1 MLGLVLRVVDLPTL
15 RATVLSIP
23 PLVAIGAIVGF
34 SFTQAINAGKWW
46 LILRSGGVQVP
57 YRVALRAVFVG
68 MFANCFGFGTLGGD
82 MLRGVLVS
90 QGQPRKTESVA
101 SVFADRALGL
111 AVLSLIGVV
120 ATAFIGGHHM
130 EPLFV
135 YTLCGVASC
144 IFLVWF
150 LGPLLVLKLVPPGN
164 RFRAKVEQLTAVVP
178 KNPAT
183 LALVCSI
190 SAIFHLAQISLHWLI
205 AWGLGIHAAFA
216 SFLVTVPFINILST
230 LPLSWNGVG
239 VRENAYLFF
248 LSPEVL
254 TKEQVIAFGALWLL
268 AITGSSLIGGL
279 IAVWTGDIRFFR
291 RGNGVSKGASADG
304 SDGEGLVEA
313 GAIPS
318 TDFENSRR

>member
-1 MLGLVLRVVDLPTL
+1 MDSKGLVKLALSGLMLWLVLRVVDLEALKATL
-15 RATVLSIP
+15 LSIP
-23 PLVAIGAIVGF
+23 PIVAVGAILGF
-34 SFTQAINAGKWW
+34 SLTQSINCLKWW
-46 LILRSGGVQVP
+46 LILRAGGIVVP
-57 YRVALRAVFVG
+57 YRSALRAVFVG

-82 MLRGVLVS
+82 MLRGVLIS
-90 QGQPRKTESVA
+90 QGLPKKTEAVA

-111 AVLSLIGVV
+111 AVLSLIGVI

-130 EPLFV
+130 EPIFV

-144 IFLVWF
+144 IFLGWF
-150 LGPLLVLKLVPPGN
+150 LGPLLVLKLVPKGN
-164 RFRAKVEQLTAVVP
+164 RFREKVEQLTAVLP

-183 LALVCSI
+183 LLLVCGV
-190 SAIFHLAQISLHWLI
+190 SAIFHLSQITLHWLI
-205 AWGLGIHAAFA
+205 AWGLGISAAFA

-254 TKEQVIAFGALWLL
+254 SKEQVIAFGALWLL

-279 IAVWTGDIRFFR
+279 IAVWSGDLKFMR
-291 RGNGVSKGASADG
+291 RKGSLSA
-304 SDGEGLVEA
+304 
-313 GAIPS
+313 
-318 TDFENSRR
+318 ENLP

>member
-1 MLGLVLRVVDLPTL
+1 MRGKGIIKVVLSAAMLALVLRVVDLGTL
-15 RATVLSIP
+15 RQTIASIP
-23 PLVAIGAIVGF
+23 PLVALGAIVGF
-34 SFTQAINAGKWW
+34 SLTQMVNCLKWW
-46 LILRSGGVQVP
+46 LILRAGGINVS
-57 YRVALRAVFVG
+57 YLAALRVVFVG

-82 MLRGVLVS
+82 MLRGVLIS
-90 QGQPRKTESVA
+90 QGLPKKTEAVA

-111 AVLSLIGVV
+111 AILSLLGVI

-144 IFLVWF
+144 IFLGWF
-150 LGPLLVLKLVPPGN
+150 LGPLLVLKLVQPGN
-164 RFRAKVEQLTAVVP
+164 RFRTKVEQLTAVLP
-178 KNPAT
+178 KNPRT

-190 SAIFHLAQISLHWLI
+190 SAFFHLSQITLHWVI
-205 AWGLGIHAAFA
+205 AWGLGIKAALA

-239 VRENAYLFF
+239 IRENAYLFF

-254 TKEQVIAFGALWLL
+254 SKEQVIAFGALWLL

-279 IAVWTGDIRFFR
+279 IAVWTGDIRFLR
-291 RGNGVSKGASADG
+291 SKNQSIHPEGAVH
-304 SDGEGLVEA
+304 SD
-313 GAIPS
+313 
-318 TDFENSRR
+318 

>member
-1 MLGLVLRVVDLPTL
+1 MSSKGLIKLGLSAAMLWLVLRVVDLSAL
-15 RATVLSIP
+15 KATVLSIP
-23 PLVAIGAIVGF
+23 PVVAIGAIVGF
-34 SFTQAINAGKWW
+34 SCTQAINCFKWW
-46 LILRSGGVQVP
+46 LILRAGGIDVT
-57 YRVALRAVFVG
+57 YRAALRTVFVG

-82 MLRGVLVS
+82 MLRGVLIS
-90 QGQPRKTESVA
+90 QGLPKKTEAVA

-111 AVLSLIGVV
+111 AVLSLIGVI

-130 EPLFV
+130 EPMFV

-144 IFLVWF
+144 IFLAWF
-150 LGPLLVLKLVPPGN
+150 LGPLLVLKIVRPGN
-164 RFRAKVEQLTAVVP
+164 RFRTKVEQLTAVLP

-183 LALVCSI
+183 LVMVCSV
-190 SAIFHLAQISLHWLI
+190 SAIFHLSQIALHWLI
-205 AWGLGIHAAFA
+205 AWGLGIKATFA

-254 TKEQVIAFGALWLL
+254 SKEQVVAFGALWLL

-279 IAVWTGDIRFFR
+279 VAVWTGDIKMI
-291 RGNGVSKGASADG
+291 RGKEGASA
-304 SDGEGLVEA
+304 A
-313 GAIPS
+313 NTP
-318 TDFENSRR
+318 